1 MLRTLLGIALLPV
14 YLYVPGAV
22 LLSGVGRRAGGPLP
36 FAGREEWV
44 FVAAVVSLLVT
55 GVVGLTLA
63 QIGLFS
69 WWLVLLV
76 NILLSVAL
84 SMRAWNGVWSYRGL
98 LQALAPPRPAPQ
110 RMEDRK
116 QARLQRFGLL
126 GVALLALV
134 LFSRPAEMLRGALD
148 SGVYINSG
156 VGIGRTGA
164 IFQRDL
170 LMRQLNDDAGEGRQV
185 MQELNRDRYT
195 LYRLRMPGFY
205 VYDKQAAL
213 VVPQH
218 YSLFP
223 VWIGLLYSLF
233 GIWGA
238 LYATPLLAFLSVVTV
253 YFFARRALTPGAAL
267 LALLFLVLCPVTIWF
282 ARYPIAEV
290 LTGLLAFI
298 GFYAFMRMIQADR
311 LAYVTGSQLTSPVEP
326 PAPSARPWALFWG
339 ALAGVALGQIALA
352 RADFIFYLAPIVPYL
367 LYWRLG
373 RRWRSEYSW
382 FAGGLLMMLVLFLVH
397 FFFFSFGYT
406 LDLYH
411 NVLQDIRRLWSP
423 LLLALYVGVPLLIL
437 LDRLYSRLAPVWLR
451 AGRWIKQYAWLL
463 VGAIVLAVGVYAIY
477 RYLVGPWL
485 PNLRTDNAG
494 RALPQEVITT
504 WQSYIGAP
512 VDLGERYN
520 LLRIGWYLS
529 PLGMLLG
536 VVGFLRL
543 IWNRLNAATGLF
555 FGVFFVLTFIFLEES
570 YTDPH
575 YIYTMRRY
583 IAVTLPGLLLGAAWA
598 CQFLWARLRP
608 RTVGRVLAGA
618 LASALCIFFIY
629 TSQTIVKHVEANG
642 AVQQLSDLAARIPE
656 KSVVLF
662 SNERDEPFVVATPL
676 QYIFGIESFVLNRPY
691 PDVKNEVLNGMVERW
706 RKQGYNVWV
715 LMSANGG
722 KLNLPSYSLKEEG
735 AWDYD
740 VPEFEQLLYQK
751 PYNVSRSYL
760 PWGLYSVQAK
770 TPSQGLPFSLDIGVM
785 DYKWLVAGFY
795 LQEQAEADSSPWRW
809 TGDHSVLRLPL
820 EKAGDGKTFTA
831 ATLKL
836 RLRPETPVTN
846 QGAVRKEPVTVT
858 LRLGESNIGQVTVPP
873 GTGFVDYTVRIPAGV
888 AVQSDEPDGALLHI
902 LAPTWSGQRAGI
914 SYDQRALGIQI
925 DSVEVTP

>member
-1 MLRTLLGIALLPV
+1 MPF
-14 YLYVPGAV
+14 
-22 LLSGVGRRAGGPLP
+22 SGRD
-36 FAGREEWV
+36 EWV
-44 FVAAVVSLLVT
+44 FVAAAVSLLTT
-55 GVVGLTLA
+55 GVVGLVLA

-84 SMRAWNGVWSYRGL
+84 SVRAWNGAWSYRGL
-98 LQALAPPRPAPQ
+98 VQALLPPRLAPQ

-116 QARLQRFGLL
+116 QARLQGFGLL
-126 GVALLALV
+126 GIALLALV

-164 IFQRDL
+164 IFRRDL

-298 GFYAFMRMIQADR
+298 GFYAFLRMVQADR
-311 LAYVTGSQLTSPVEP
+311 GPLEPVSQSTSPIEP
-326 PAPSARPWALFWG
+326 SGVSIRPWALFWG
-339 ALAGVALGQIALA
+339 AFAGVAMGQIALA
-352 RADFIFYLAPIVPYL
+352 RADFVFYLAPIVPYL
-367 LYWRLG
+367 LYWRLS
-373 RRWRSEYSW
+373 RRWRPEYSW
-382 FAGGLLMMLVLFLVH
+382 FAGGLLMMLALFLVH

-411 NVLQDIRRLWSP
+411 NVLIDIRRLWSP
-423 LLLALYVGVPLLIL
+423 LLLALYAGAPLLIL
-437 LDRLYSRLAPVWLR
+437 LDRLQPRLAPLWLR
-451 AGRWIKQYAWLL
+451 AGRWAKQYAWLL
-463 VGAIVLAVGVYAIY
+463 VGVMVLVVGGYAIY
-477 RYLVGPWL
+477 HYLVGPWL
-485 PNLRTDNAG
+485 PNVRTDNAG
-494 RALPQEVITT
+494 RPLTQEVVTT

-555 FGVFFVLTFIFLEES
+555 FGVFLVLSFIFLEES

-575 YIYTMRRY
+575 YIYTTRRY
-583 IAVTLPGLLLGAAWA
+583 IAVTIPGLLLGAAWA
-598 CQFLWARLRP
+598 CQFLWARFQP
-608 RTVGRVLAGA
+608 RVIGRAVAGLMAA
-618 LASALCIFFIY
+618 LLCVFFVY
-629 TSQTIVKHVEANG
+629 TSQTIVKHVEAKG
-642 AVQQLSDLAARIPE
+642 AVQQLSDLAARLPE

-662 SNERDEPFVVATPL
+662 SQERDQPFIVATPL
-676 QYIFGIESFVLNRPY
+676 QYIFGVESFVVNRSY
-691 PDVKNEVLNGMVERW
+691 PDVRNAVLDGMVKRW
-706 RKQGYNVWV
+706 REQGYNVLV
-715 LMSANGG
+715 MMGANGG
-722 KLNLPSYSLKEEG
+722 KLNLPSFSLKEEG
-735 AWDYD
+735 SWTYD

-760 PWGLYSVQAK
+760 PWGLYSVQPLQPEEA
-770 TPSQGLPFSLDIGVM
+770 LPFRLDVGVM

-795 LQEQAEADSSPWRW
+795 LQEQAESDTSPWRW
-809 TGDHSVLRLPL
+809 TGDRAVMRLPL
-820 EKAGDGKTFTA
+820 ERTSDGTTFA
-831 ATLKL
+831 PATLNL
-836 RLRPETPVTN
+836 RLRPETPVAN
-846 QGAVRKEPVTVT
+846 QAPVRSEPVTVT
-858 LRLGESNIGQVTVPP
+858 LQLGNNPLGQVIVPP
-873 GTGFVDYTVRIPAGV
+873 GAGFTDYSVKIPAGI
-888 AVQSDEPDGALLHI
+888 AVPGDEGDGALLSI
-902 LAPTWSGQRAGI
+902 IAPTWSGRLAGI
-914 SYDQRALGIQI
+914 SNDQRALGIQI
-925 DSVEVTP
+925 DSVEVTR